1 MTPNWQQYVDRALQ
15 ARRDANLLR
24 QEKITD
30 SAQGVRV
37 CVAGKTYLSFTSNDY
52 LGLANHPSIIAAQ
65 QKALTRWG
73 NGAGAS
79 HLLGGHLGAHQQL
92 IERLCELTGRDDCL
106 LFSSGFV
113 ANTSTIQALVGTGDF
128 VVQDKYNHA
137 SLLDGG
143 LHSGATQL
151 RYQHLDSESCARQ
164 LARTSSGKT
173 LLVSDGVFS
182 MDGDIAPLTE
192 LSRLAAQY
200 QALLMVDDAH
210 GFGCVGPGGAG
221 SVAAAGL
228 SQTDVPVYMATLG
241 KALGVAGAFVA
252 GSRDL
257 ISYLRQFARGYVYS
271 TAIAPAQAAAVIAA
285 LDCLR
290 DEPWRQIKL
299 QDNID
304 YFRQCAAQC
313 SLPVATS
320 VTAIQWLAVHDDASC
335 LAVAKKLAEIGVL
348 VAAVRRPTVPTPRLR
363 ITLSAAHSHS
373 DIDQLISA
381 LAECAL

>member
-37 CVAGKTYLSFTSNDY
+37 CVAGKDYLSFTSNDY
-52 LGLANHPSIIAAQ
+52 LGLANHPKIIAAQ
-65 QKALTRWG
+65 QKALRRWG

-113 ANTSTIQALVGTGDF
+113 ANTSTIQALVGAGDY

-151 RYQHLDSESCARQ
+151 RYQHADSQSCARQ
-164 LARTSSGKT
+164 LARAAGGKA
-173 LLVSDGVFS
+173 LLVTDGVFS
-182 MDGDIAPLTE
+182 MDGDIAPLAE
-192 LSRLAAQY
+192 LSRLAEQQ

-210 GFGCVGPGGAG
+210 GFGCIGPRGAG

-228 SQTDVPVYMATLG
+228 TQTAVPVYMATLG
-241 KALGVAGAFVA
+241 KAIGVAGAFVA
-252 GSRDL
+252 GSKEL

-271 TAIAPAQAAAVIAA
+271 TAIAPAQAAAVVAA
-285 LDCLR
+285 LDCLC

-299 QDNID
+299 QENID
-304 YFRQCAAQC
+304 YFRQCATQC

-320 VTAIQWLAVHDDASC
+320 STAIQWLALHDDASC
-335 LAVAKKLAEIGVL
+335 LMVAKQLAEKGVL
-348 VAAVRRPTVPTPRLR
+348 VGAVRRPTVPSPRLR
-363 ITLSAAHSHS
+363 ITLSAAHSRN
-373 DIDQLISA
+373 DIEQLISA
-381 LAECAL
+381 LSESAA